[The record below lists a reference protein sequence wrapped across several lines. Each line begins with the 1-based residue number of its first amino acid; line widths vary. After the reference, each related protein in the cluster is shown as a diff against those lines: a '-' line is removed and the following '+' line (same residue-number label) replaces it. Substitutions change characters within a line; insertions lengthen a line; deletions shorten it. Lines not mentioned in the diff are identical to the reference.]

1 MVVQRSS
8 RYTGGISWF
17 LGGGEERIDGR
28 DSFGNPAE
36 RALIGRTEGKLRDG
50 ISCAGC
56 PMQLGGSLLP
66 RNE

>member
-1 MVVQRSS
+1 MVS
-8 RYTGGISWF
+8 RF
-17 LGGGEERIDGR
+17 LGGGEERIDAR